1 MTPQSLFSARTVKE
15 KEHSSMCGEDA
26 SSHSLLGAVG
36 EKQALVQV
44 LFYWLFSHGF
54 PVRAVLMPDS
64 PKHRWGRCIHS
75 CLHPSRQ
82 TRPKAWSVLHWAI
95 DQWLLQHVLPLS
107 HPAARLVAH
116 RFCNFFASSCSRCIK
131 HQCRREAM
139 VLQSSRDHIPLTLT
153 KHIFLLQLY
162 SGLFYCC
169 SAAPLSHMIPSTR
182 Y

>member
-1 MTPQSLFSARTVKE
+1 MP
-15 KEHSSMCGEDA
+15 
-26 SSHSLLGAVG
+26 AVIHCSVLAG

-44 LFYWLFSHGF
+44 LFYWLFTHGF
-54 PVRAVLMPDS
+54 PIRAGLRSDS

-82 TRPKAWSVLHWAI
+82 TRPQAWSVLHWTI

-116 RFCNFFASSCSRCIK
+116 RFCNFFTSSCSGCIK

-139 VLQSSRDHIPLTLT
+139 VLQSSSDHIPLTLT
-153 KHIFLLQLY
+153 KHIFLLQLFWAVLL
-162 SGLFYCC
+162 LFC
-169 SAAPLSHMIPSTR
+169 SSFVSHDP
-182 Y
+182 